1 MSFVAIVIVFGHAAL
16 FGIDHETDEGTP
28 AHIFQLLILAQ
39 VPLVAY
45 FAMRWL
51 PEAPREA
58 AQILAL
64 QAGAVLVA
72 FSGVFFFTT

>member
-1 MSFVAIVIVFGHAAL
+1 MSFVAIVIVYGHAAM

-28 AHIFQLLILAQ
+28 AHIFQMLIVAQ
-39 VPLVAY
+39 VPLVGY
-45 FAMRWL
+45 FAIRWL
-51 PEAPREA
+51 PDSPKQA

-72 FSGVFFFTT
+72 FAGVFFLTT